1 MYGVRQLSN
10 TWLLNPVKPGSCVR
24 VKRRIGSKKKK
35 KKNWMNAGEG
45 INKSVRIRIENRD
58 HTFTVRLNGLCLLSC
73 LLGGLTVL
81 V

>member
-1 MYGVRQLSN
+1 MAAEPCK
-10 TWLLNPVKPGSCVR
+10 TWVLCESEEEDRKF
-24 VKRRIGSKKKK
+24 KK
-35 KKNWMNAGEG
+35 KKNWIAGEG
-45 INKSVRIRIENRD
+45 TNKSVRIRIENRD